1 MIQRIKPVRSRYLIA
16 YVACADAVL
25 CFLAVPFEL
34 YCERSIAQHTSN
46 VPFLLAVLLINA
58 LLVAMMFGAA
68 AAAGELLRRGVTR
81 PASWLRRLACAPA
94 PSKRSAR

>member
-1 MIQRIKPVRSRYLIA
+1 MKRIAAVRSRYLAA
-16 YVACADAVL
+16 YVVFADAVL

-34 YCERSIAQHTSN
+34 YCERLIAQHTSN
-46 VPFLLAVLLINA
+46 IPFLLAVLFANA
-58 LLVAMMFGAA
+58 ALVAMMFAAA

-81 PASWLRRLACAPA
+81 PVSWLRRLAAAPV